1 MSISLLTSILT
12 VFFKFTSRDFPDT
25 EAGQEYWKEKEQ
37 DLSALDNKRPPL
49 KRVGRYGLEVPCW
62 EGILWDRWVGDSSG
76 DCNHTPNDD
85 NQEIIE
91 EEIDIDKIDFDKS
104 GIIEIENEGMVGSD
118 VEDLTDH
125 TLEAA
130 ESVRKHEQRINFN
143 VVREEKY
150 VNLFRVES
158 TSRTDGDSVRD
169 VNMAFFYSLMD
180 FKNIVKKSLKED
192 NNEEFYDKNDAL
204 FYSLMKNLVLKS
216 PLHLP
221 LQTMISVLLVPT
233 GRGVCRDGAVI
244 FMPSKDDILEYVYY
258 NEKKSS
264 NSLSSFRQS
273 NKRVGEWRGVDFNT
287 TVPSVDKKCSELI
300 QETVTSNTGD
310 LVDAVMTHENS
321 QTLIKND
328 QNNRKCGDNDKMVN
342 LHDNV
347 DRVVIGYVTSGRYSG
362 SHCGAPSIG
371 LCDITR
377 LQDMNFAAAH
387 LLLEYQGIGNVG
399 SRSPPRGRVLSLVMF
414 MSPRSKWLR
423 PALIDI
429 ISLVS

>member
-1 MSISLLTSILT
+1 MGRS
-12 VFFKFTSRDFPDT
+12 
-25 EAGQEYWKEKEQ
+25 G
-37 DLSALDNKRPPL
+37 LD
-49 KRVGRYGLEVPCW
+49 VPCW
-62 EGILWDRWVGDSSG
+62 DGILWDRWDGDNDGDS
-76 DCNHTPNDD
+76 DNNLNND

-91 EEIDIDKIDFDKS
+91 GEIDIDKMDVNKPEIM
-104 GIIEIENEGMVGSD
+104 EIENAGIIVGD
-118 VEDLTDH
+118 VEVVTDH
-125 TLEAA
+125 TTEAA
-130 ESVRKHEQRINFN
+130 ESVRKNEQRINFN

-158 TSRTDGDSVRD
+158 VSRTDGDNVRD
-169 VNMAFFYSLMD
+169 VNKAFFYSMMD
-180 FKNIVKKSLKED
+180 FRNIVKRSLKED
-192 NNEEFYDKNDAL
+192 NNNEEFYNKNDAL

-244 FMPSKDDILEYVYY
+244 FMPSKDDILEYAYY
-258 NEKKSS
+258 TEKKSD

-273 NKRVGEWRGVDFNT
+273 NKRLGEWRGIDFNT
-287 TVPSVDKKCSELI
+287 PEPSVHRKCSEVI
-300 QETVTSNTGD
+300 QETVTTNAKD
-310 LVDAVMTHENS
+310 LVDGVVTHKYS
-321 QTLIKND
+321 QIPEIDD
-328 QNNRKCGDNDKMVN
+328 QNNKKCSDNDKTVN
-342 LHDNV
+342 LNASV

-377 LQDMNFAAAH
+377 LQDMNIAAAH

-429 ISLVS
+429 ISLVP

>member
-1 MSISLLTSILT
+1 MGRS
-12 VFFKFTSRDFPDT
+12 
-25 EAGQEYWKEKEQ
+25 G
-37 DLSALDNKRPPL
+37 LD
-49 KRVGRYGLEVPCW
+49 VPCW
-62 EGILWDRWVGDSSG
+62 DGILWDRWDGDNDG
-76 DCNHTPNDD
+76 DYNNNSNNG

-91 EEIDIDKIDFDKS
+91 EEVDIDKMDVNKS
-104 GIIEIENEGMVGSD
+104 EIMEIENAGIIVGD
-118 VEDLTDH
+118 VEVVTDH
-125 TLEAA
+125 TTEAA
-130 ESVRKHEQRINFN
+130 ESVIKHEQRINFN

-158 TSRTDGDSVRD
+158 MSRTDGDNVRD
-169 VNMAFFYSLMD
+169 INMAFFYSMMD
-180 FKNIVKKSLKED
+180 FRNIVKRSLKED
-192 NNEEFYDKNDAL
+192 NNNEEFYNKNDAL

-258 NEKKSS
+258 TEKKSD

-273 NKRVGEWRGVDFNT
+273 NKRLGEWRGVDFNT
-287 TVPSVDKKCSELI
+287 PVPSVHRKCSDVI
-300 QETVTSNTGD
+300 QETVTSNKGD
-310 LVDAVMTHENS
+310 LVDTLMTHENS
-321 QTLIKND
+321 RILKKDD
-328 QNNRKCGDNDKMVN
+328 QNNRKCSDDDKMVN
-342 LHDNV
+342 PCASV

-377 LQDMNFAAAH
+377 LQDMNIAAAH

>member
-1 MSISLLTSILT
+1 MGRS
-12 VFFKFTSRDFPDT
+12 
-25 EAGQEYWKEKEQ
+25 G
-37 DLSALDNKRPPL
+37 LD
-49 KRVGRYGLEVPCW
+49 VPCW
-62 EGILWDRWVGDSSG
+62 DGILWDRWDGDNDG
-76 DCNHTPNDD
+76 DYNNNSNNV

-91 EEIDIDKIDFDKS
+91 EEVDIDKMDVNKS
-104 GIIEIENEGMVGSD
+104 EIMEIENAGIIVGD
-118 VEDLTDH
+118 VEVVTDH
-125 TLEAA
+125 TTEAA
-130 ESVRKHEQRINFN
+130 ESVIKHEQRINFN

-158 TSRTDGDSVRD
+158 MSRTDGDNVRD
-169 VNMAFFYSLMD
+169 INMAFFYSMMD
-180 FKNIVKKSLKED
+180 FRNIVKRSLKED
-192 NNEEFYDKNDAL
+192 NNNEEFYNKNDAL

-258 NEKKSS
+258 TEKKSD

-273 NKRVGEWRGVDFNT
+273 NKRLGEWRGVDFNT
-287 TVPSVDKKCSELI
+287 PVPSVHRKCSDVI
-300 QETVTSNTGD
+300 QETVTSNKGD
-310 LVDAVMTHENS
+310 LVDTLMTHENS
-321 QTLIKND
+321 RILKKDD
-328 QNNRKCGDNDKMVN
+328 QNNRKCSDDDKMVN
-342 LHDNV
+342 PCASV

-377 LQDMNFAAAH
+377 LQDMNIAAAH

>member
-1 MSISLLTSILT
+1 MTC
-12 VFFKFTSRDFPDT
+12 RDFPDT
-25 EAGQEYWKEKEQ
+25 EAGQEYWKEREQ
-37 DLSALDNKRPPL
+37 DLSSLDNKRPPL
-49 KRVGRYGLEVPCW
+49 KRVGRSGLDVPSW
-62 EGILWDRWVGDSSG
+62 DGILWDRWDGDDNR
-76 DCNHTPNDD
+76 DCNNNSNDD
-85 NQEIIE
+85 NHEIIE
-91 EEIDIDKIDFDKS
+91 EEIDSDKMRDEKS
-104 GIIEIENEGMVGSD
+104 EFVESENERMIVGD
-118 VEDLTDH
+118 VKDLNDH
-125 TLEAA
+125 TIEAA
-130 ESVRKHEQRINFN
+130 EPVSKHEQRLNFN

-150 VNLFRVES
+150 VSLFRVES
-158 TSRTDGDSVRD
+158 MSRTDGDNVRD

-180 FKNIVKKSLKED
+180 FRNIVKRSLKED
-192 NNEEFYDKNDAL
+192 NNEEFYNKNDAL

-244 FMPSKDDILEYVYY
+244 YMPSKDDILEYVYY
-258 NEKKSS
+258 NEKKSD

-273 NKRVGEWRGVDFNT
+273 NKRLGEWRGVDFNT
-287 TVPSVDKKCSELI
+287 PVPSIHRKCGELI
-300 QETVTSNTGD
+300 QETVTSYTGD
-310 LVDAVMTHENS
+310 LVDAVMTHENF
-321 QTLIKND
+321 QILKKDD
-328 QNNRKCGDNDKMVN
+328 QNNRKCSDNDKMVN
-342 LHDNV
+342 LSASV

-377 LQDMNFAAAH
+377 LQDMNIAAAH

-399 SRSPPRGRVLSLVMF
+399 SRSPPRGRVMSLVMF